1 MKPKVLGFYGES
13 NIGKTTLITKLIERL
28 TLEGINVATVKITDK
43 NIELDVNG
51 KDTWKHADAGS
62 NLVVLS
68 SASETDYLVKQRQV
82 IDDIV
87 ENISNIG
94 RFDIILIEGA
104 NDKNTPKVKLG
115 NIGPR
120 DNTIYTYNEDFEK
133 LLEFVKKLIG

>member
-1 MKPKVLGFYGES
+1 MKPKALGFYGES

-28 TLEGINVATVKITDK
+28 TLEGLNIATVKITDK
-43 NIELDVNG
+43 NIELDIQG

-68 SASETDYLVKQRQV
+68 SASETDYLVKQKQA
-82 IDDIV
+82 IDDII

-94 RFDIILIEGA
+94 RFDIILVEGA

-115 NIGPR
+115 NIEQR
-120 DNTIYTYNEDFEK
+120 DNTIYTYDEDFEK
-133 LLEFVKKLIG
+133 LLEFVKKQIG